1 MPVSKKANTARRR
14 RMWHKVERSAKRR
27 GLSAGRAVR
36 AANAAVKRDVSRAK
50 RKRSRTRR
58 RRR

>member
-36 AANAAVKRDVSRAK
+36 AANAAVKRDVKRAK
-50 RKRSRTRR
+50 RR
-58 RRR
+58 RRRR